1 MKVTKTIFGAV
12 IGAIITHAV
21 VFFGAYGFSLIYP
34 ETAPALS
41 LVVPLAVAP
50 FAALVGAL
58 VGGWFGYRTA

>member
-1 MKVTKTIFGAV
+1 MKLMRTVFGAI
-12 IGAIITHAV
+12 IGAIFTYAV

-50 FAALVGAL
+50 LAALVGAL
-58 VGGWFGYRTA
+58 VGGWFAYRVA